1 MIPKMWRSDLFEW
14 RAAATIGFRRL
25 PSSRKPIQQPHPP
38 IFVACSRPET
48 VEAAGA
54 LGVGSLNFSA
64 GSDDYLRNKIG
75 TYREKIATARGPA
88 GVVNNRF
95 CCTPAAPASTTTGGH
110 ATTAFEARAT
120 FRSRWRP
127 GFSHASGLPRPSTCR
142 AIRSTPDELAKAMA
156 DRNAP
161 GSTLASIV
169 GDPRAA
175 IETVNRF
182 QAAGVDELI
191 LVMDLGTVPHEMVTE
206 SMRTF
211 AERVMPQFT

>member
-1 MIPKMWRSDLFEW
+1 M
-14 RAAATIGFRRL
+14 
-25 PSSRKPIQQPHPP
+25 SRDP
-38 IFVACSRPET
+38 
-48 VEAAGA
+48 
-54 LGVGSLNFSA
+54 L
-64 GSDDYLRNKIG
+64 
-75 TYREKIATARGPA
+75 
-88 GVVNNRF
+88 
-95 CCTPAAPASTTTGGH
+95 
-110 ATTAFEARAT
+110 
-120 FRSRWRP
+120 
-127 GFSHASGLPRPSTCR
+127 
-142 AIRSTPDELAKAMA
+142 TPDELAKAMA

-175 IETVNRF
+175 IETVTRF